1 MRVKAAYFSNHGP
14 CVDLYAPG
22 LDVRSS
28 WFTSDTATAVLSG
41 TSMASPHVAGGIS
54 LLLEKKPAASA
65 QRITNVLLRTSSQD
79 KITNPDPNT
88 PNRLLFTKRY

>member
-1 MRVKAAYFSNHGP
+1 
-14 CVDLYAPG
+14 
-22 LDVRSS
+22 
-28 WFTSDTATAVLSG
+28 
-41 TSMASPHVAGGIS
+41 MASPHVAGGIA
-54 LLLEKKPAASA
+54 LLLKKKPAASA